1 MAASKMEQPVE
12 EAGVDLLKEMGM
24 SITSV
29 EEMERG
35 RMAELKMQQPVAEAG
50 VDRADSPA
58 NMLQEYALRFQNA
71 TAKELMDEWAMLER
85 THARLKARLRQQ
97 EGIKFIPSIHTYIYV
112 LCEWEDRHY
121 HSIRSGGW
129 TNG

>member
-1 MAASKMEQPVE
+1 MAASKMQQPGI
-12 EAGVDLLKEMGM
+12 EAGVALLKEMGL

-50 VDRADSPA
+50 VDRADTPA
-58 NMLQEYALRFQNA
+58 NMLQEYALRMQNA

-85 THARLKARLRQQ
+85 THARLDARLRQQ
-97 EGIKFIPSIHTYIYV
+97 EGYNIY
-112 LCEWEDRHY
+112 
-121 HSIRSGGW
+121 
-129 TNG
+129 T